1 MSKYK
6 IFFIG
11 ERTYTA
17 YNEQEAIRMAENHL
31 ANLPPQFKLDISAI
45 RQDKYCHIQ
54 YQVCIIIVSIV
65 RN

>member
-45 RQDKYCHIQ
+45 RQDK
-54 YQVCIIIVSIV
+54 
-65 RN
+65 